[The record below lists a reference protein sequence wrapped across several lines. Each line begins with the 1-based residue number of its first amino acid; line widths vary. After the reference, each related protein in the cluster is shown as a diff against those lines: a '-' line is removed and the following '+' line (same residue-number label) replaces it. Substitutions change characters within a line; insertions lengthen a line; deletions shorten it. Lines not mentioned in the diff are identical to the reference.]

1 MSEAKLCGQ
10 LSPKGGKIRLCGTAI
25 VGTKGQIVI
34 PKDVRD
40 KLGLQPD
47 TGVTIV
53 VKDERAVALIRNDD
67 LLSLIEYA
75 RAEGVTLE

>member
-1 MSEAKLCGQ
+1 MAEGKFCDKL
-10 LSPKGGKIRLCGTAI
+10 SASGGKMRFCGTAI

-40 KLGLQPD
+40 KLGLQPG

-67 LLSLIEYA
+67 LLNLIECA

>member
-1 MSEAKLCGQ
+1 MGELHHAGCEMKMHGSVV
-10 LSPKGGKIRLCGTAI
+10 
-25 VGTKGQIVI
+25 VGTKGQVVI

-40 KLGLQPD
+40 KLGLQPG

-67 LLSLIEYA
+67 LLNLIEYA